1 MPMHYEDD
9 EEDTFPMMA
18 KRKMMR
24 AIESNNESD
33 DLSLEQRLIG
43 REEYFNAETFNDK
56 RKILDVK
63 KLVDGGALRI
73 TYPGDGK
80 GGFNK
85 DENPESFSVVSLV
98 NDMASD
104 TTTRGWPDKEKS
116 IAAAQKIINGKEP
129 DGTLWLSDGKYR
141 QIVESAKA
149 LGMTNFYV
157 KG

>member
-1 MPMHYEDD
+1 MAD
-9 EEDTFPMMA
+9 FSIMA
-18 KRKMMR
+18 KRKVAS
-24 AIESNNESD
+24 AIKSKDGSD
-33 DLSLEQRLIG
+33 DLNLEQRLLG
-43 REEYFNAETFNDK
+43 RKEYFNAETFNDP
-56 RKILDVK
+56 RKVLNVK

-98 NDMASD
+98 NDMTPD

-116 IAAAQKIINGKEP
+116 IAAAQRIINGKEP

-149 LGMTNFYV
+149 LGLTNFYM

>member
-1 MPMHYEDD
+1 
-9 EEDTFPMMA
+9 MA
-18 KRKMMR
+18 KRKV
-24 AIESNNESD
+24 ANAVKSKDGSE
-33 DLSLEQRLIG
+33 DLNLEQRLLG
-43 REEYFNAETFNDK
+43 REDYFNAETFDDK
-56 RKILDVK
+56 RKVLNVK

-80 GGFNK
+80 GGFRR
-85 DENPESFSVVSLV
+85 DEDPEAFSVVSLV

-104 TTTRGWPDKEKS
+104 TTTRSWPDKAKS

-149 LGMTNFYV
+149 LGLTGFY
-157 KG
+157 GE